1 MVVPAFATA
10 DVVVVGAGS
19 AGCVAAARL
28 ARDRSRTVLLL
39 DAGSDAMPDPSQTR
53 LTHLPIEPGAPR
65 VRRYPESRGR
75 DVVRGAGLGG
85 SSVVNGGYFLRG
97 HRDDYATWPWPIDR
111 IEAEFASLEQVMS
124 VSAFAD
130 DELGTVATAFEA
142 YWGRAAVTGRSPRAE
157 DSAWPTVGLNRVRS
171 NRRDGRRFTAADAF
185 LTEAFL
191 TETFLAA
198 DPAAPRPGLRVV
210 GDCPVDELLVA
221 GGRVTGVHTALGRVD
236 APAVVLAAGAL
247 GSAALLLPFLG
258 PDLPVHEH
266 AERLV
271 RFAARRPVEA
281 PALLQTVL
289 HTADALEIRCYGDD
303 FAAFINGVPA
313 SGIAVGVADMGAG
326 TRGSITSAGVD
337 LGVPDAESLRRID
350 GGVDLVREMLHA
362 PELADLVVSGS
373 VRVDENVGM
382 SSHAWGTVPLG
393 LGRDIDGLHVL
404 DGAALPGPLRSG
416 PHASVMA
423 MAGLIAAEIS

>member
-1 MVVPAFATA
+1 
-10 DVVVVGAGS
+10 
-19 AGCVAAARL
+19 
-28 ARDRSRTVLLL
+28 
-39 DAGSDAMPDPSQTR
+39 
-53 LTHLPIEPGAPR
+53 
-65 VRRYPESRGR
+65 
-75 DVVRGAGLGG
+75 
-85 SSVVNGGYFLRG
+85 VVNGGYFLRG

-171 NRRDGRRFTAADAF
+171 NRRDGRRVTAADAF